1 MIELPKQYSMY
12 LVDERGASTKNKD
25 EKFDDD
31 VETESNED
39 SPQLSN

>member
-1 MIELPKQYSMY
+1 MSQS
-12 LVDERGASTKNKD
+12 DERGKTED
-25 EKFDDD
+25 EKKELDDD